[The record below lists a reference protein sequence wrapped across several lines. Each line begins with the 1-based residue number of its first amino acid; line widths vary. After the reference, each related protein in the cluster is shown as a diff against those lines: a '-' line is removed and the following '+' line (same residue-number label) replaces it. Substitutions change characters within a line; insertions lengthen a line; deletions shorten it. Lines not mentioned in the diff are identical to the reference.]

1 MNASEQADELELK
14 LMKALRLL
22 ADLAD
27 AVDEEMAPEFRSK
40 HLNMALEDALV
51 LLFPEEEVKLKEG
64 RLP

>member
-1 MNASEQADELELK
+1 MRTDATTELEKTL
-14 LMKALRLL
+14 LDAL

-40 HLNMALEDALV
+40 HLSMALEDALV